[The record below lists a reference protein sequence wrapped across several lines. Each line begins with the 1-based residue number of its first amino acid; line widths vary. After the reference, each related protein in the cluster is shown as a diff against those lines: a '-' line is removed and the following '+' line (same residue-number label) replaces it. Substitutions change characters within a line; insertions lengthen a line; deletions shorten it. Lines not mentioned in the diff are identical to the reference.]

1 MLDPDMD
8 AAHQETQ
15 DEAIEA
21 AFNPL
26 VGRYDGPSPARV
38 TRPSARKRRC
48 ATA

>member
-26 VGRYDGPSPARV
+26 GRHVSIDTGPSYQTQRQKAPMRH
-38 TRPSARKRRC
+38 S
-48 ATA
+48 